1 MTKTDTPDFASN
13 AYAVIMAG
21 GRGERFWP
29 LSRIARPK
37 QFLDI
42 FGGTP
47 LLGIAVERLQ
57 GLVPPERILIITSVD
72 LVEAS
77 RAAAPALPPENVI
90 GEPFGRDTAAACA
103 LGTALV
109 AARQGGDSATLAI
122 LTADQLMEDLDVYRQ
137 TLRDAYA
144 LAATEPVIVT
154 IGITPTYAATGFGY
168 VEVAESL
175 DFASETEFHKVA
187 RFVEKPDAATAATYV
202 DGGRHFW
209 NAGMFIWSVGTFREA
224 LERSKPELAAAIEAV
239 QPTIGTPGFEAALEK
254 AYSGIERISV
264 DYAVMEHADNIA
276 MARGKF
282 GWDDVGSWSAIGNHF
297 PADDDGNVRL
307 GATELLK
314 AKGNIV
320 VSEADHLVAVYGV
333 DDLVVVHTGDATL
346 VCPRDKVAEIKEL
359 VARIGQRP
367 DGTKL
372 T

>member
-1 MTKTDTPDFASN
+1 MTKTVTPDFASN

-29 LSRIARPK
+29 LSRISRPK

-57 GLVPPERILIITSVD
+57 GLIPPERILIITSAD

-77 RAAAPALPPENVI
+77 RAAAPTLPAENVI

-109 AARQGGDSATLAI
+109 AARQGGDSATVAI

-137 TLRDAYA
+137 TLRDAHA
-144 LAATEPVIVT
+144 LAAAEPVIVT

-168 VEVAESL
+168 VEVAEPL
-175 DFASETEFHKVA
+175 DFAAPTEFHKVA
-187 RFVEKPDAATAATYV
+187 RFVEKPDAETAAAYV
-202 DGGRHFW
+202 VGGRHFW
-209 NAGMFIWSVGTFREA
+209 NAGMFIWSVSTFNAA
-224 LERSKPELAAAIEAV
+224 LQRSKPELAAAIEAV
-239 QPTIGTPGFEAALEK
+239 KPAIGTPAFAAALES
-254 AYSGIERISV
+254 AYNKIERISV

-282 GWDDVGSWSAIGNHF
+282 GWDDVGSWTAIGSHF
-297 PADDDGNVRL
+297 PADEADNVRL
-307 GATELLK
+307 GATELMN
-314 AKGNIV
+314 ARGNIV
-320 VSEADHLVAVYGV
+320 VSDADHLVAVYGA

-346 VCPRDKVAEIKEL
+346 VCPRDKVAEIKGL

-367 DGTKL
+367 DGAKL